1 MEADDA
7 TSDAVYS
14 GFSAM
19 PSGVL
24 TVSFSA
30 GSAPPISLVASLTQA
45 GGNVQSGRRGARRS
59 RRPRIIATANL
70 AATPAGVT

>member
-1 MEADDA
+1 
-7 TSDAVYS
+7 
-14 GFSAM
+14 M

-45 GGNVQSGRRGARRS
+45 GGSAAVHRTRRGASGRRTAARRAA
-59 RRPRIIATANL
+59 RIIFARPIATNSV
-70 AATPAGVT
+70 PEPPIVT